1 MIERERKF
9 LVDELPDDLGPATPI
24 DQGYLAVDRPVQ
36 VRVRRAGDGHT
47 LTVKQGRGRVRTE
60 VEVDIDAEVFDELW
74 PITERRRVRKDRHRV
89 PLGDGLTAEVD
100 LYRGHLEGFR
110 VVEVEFDD
118 DHDPDA
124 FEPPDWFGREVT
136 GDGRYGNI
144 QLSEADGP
152 PPT

>member
-9 LVDELPDDLGPATPI
+9 LVQALPDELGPPTPI
-24 DQGYLAVDRPVQ
+24 DQGYLAVDGHVQ
-36 VRVRRAGDGHT
+36 VRVRRAGDRHT
-47 LTVKQGRGRVRTE
+47 LTVKEGGGRDRTE
-60 VEVDIDAEVFDELW
+60 VEVTIDAEVFDELW
-74 PITERRRVRKDRHRV
+74 PITEGRRVRKDRHRV
-89 PLGDGLTAEVD
+89 PLDDGLTAEVD
-100 LYRGHLEGFR
+100 LYRGRLEPFR

-124 FEPPDWFGREVT
+124 FEPPGWFGREVT

-144 QLSEADGP
+144 ELSKSAGP